1 MEPVNVEV
9 TARRWRYKVFIHT
22 VFMYPKSSSPFAY
35 KHGERIPGPPSRAL
49 PGGLRLGGSGRLRSS
64 QEAAPGHLLPAPPRL
79 FVSWS
84 TGKGERGI
92 PRVPRRSRCETPGGR
107 PPEPL
112 GSGGE
117 PSPGS
122 PGKGRG
128 PAREPLLP
136 SLRLVC
142 KGRVKYVFSFMV
154 CEKQSLVRHLLRWGK
169 KISLSVGLLG
179 DYGREVITVR
189 RLHRGCNSNKLTP
202 AASEALLNTARHPGN
217 LGKRT
222 RESTS

>member
-1 MEPVNVEV
+1 MVHRKGRERHPPTSAEEP
-9 TARRWRYKVFIHT
+9 
-22 VFMYPKSSSPFAY
+22 
-35 KHGERIPGPPSRAL
+35 
-49 PGGLRLGGSGRLRSS
+49 LRD
-64 QEAAPGHLLPAPPRL
+64 PR
-79 FVSWS
+79 
-84 TGKGERGI
+84 G
-92 PRVPRRSRCETPGGR
+92 ETPGAGGHQR
-107 PPEPL
+107 APEP
-112 GSGGE
+112 GGGGRGE

-128 PAREPLLP
+128 PTREPLLP

-154 CEKQSLVRHLLRWGK
+154 CEKQSLVRHFLRWGK

-189 RLHRGCNSNKLTP
+189 RLHRGCNSNELTP
-202 AASEALLNTARHPGN
+202 AASEALLSTARHPGN